1 MINGAYFWKLYA
13 RSLILPGFGQGFYN
27 IKSFTGQ
34 QYNNIKNVDGYK
46 QLYEKKSNVDNMLSE
61 NWTLFPMQQYYGI
74 EQDGRVSDAIIRLET
89 FLENKSTSMII
100 HVAGDFTVEELLQIL
115 SVEETKSIEFKSAE

>member
-1 MINGAYFWKLYA
+1 
-13 RSLILPGFGQGFYN
+13 
-27 IKSFTGQ
+27 
-34 QYNNIKNVDGYK
+34 
-46 QLYEKKSNVDNMLSE
+46 
-61 NWTLFPMQQYYGI
+61 
-74 EQDGRVSDAIIRLET
+74 VSDAIIRLET